1 MQWHNISSI
10 QSFIHYV
17 LSCIPVDIFM
27 DLELFCDEAPSTSSF
42 PSLNISMASG
52 DNHHS
57 FVFKEDLEC
66 GPFILMGEFT
76 LPEWGSVTP
85 KFSGISL
92 SSGRWRHLWK

>member
-27 DLELFCDEAPSTSSF
+27 DLESFCEEVPTTPFF

-52 DNHHS
+52 DSNHLLFS
-57 FVFKEDLEC
+57 KQELERE
-66 GPFILMGEFT
+66 PFILMDEF
-76 LPEWGSVTP
+76 P
-85 KFSGISL
+85 
-92 SSGRWRHLWK
+92 LWE